1 MWKVMVSNV
10 NLLKWL
16 SISLVVIILDQITKS
31 VAVSNLVLFQPVNI
45 FPGFNFTLMY
55 NEGAAF
61 SFLSDASGWQR
72 WFFSTVAIIVSIAIV
87 IWLKTL
93 APGQRVTALSLTL
106 ILGGAIGNVWDRILL
121 GHVVDFIDVYYA
133 SYHWPAFNI
142 ADSAITVGAAI
153 LIIESLLQARHEK
166 NTKPDDSAGSS

>member
-1 MWKVMVSNV
+1 MVSNV

-16 SISLVVIILDQITKS
+16 SVSLAVIVIDQVTKS
-31 VAVSNLVLFQPVNI
+31 VAVSNLVMFQPVNL

-72 WFFSTVAIIVSIAIV
+72 WFFTTVAIVVSIAIV
-87 IWLKTL
+87 FWLRSLST
-93 APGQRVTALSLTL
+93 GQRMTALSLSL
-106 ILGGAIGNVWDRILL
+106 ILGGALGNVWDRILL

-142 ADSAITVGAAI
+142 ADSAISVGAAI
-153 LIIESLLQARHEK
+153 LIVDSLLQARREK
-166 NTKPDDSAGSS
+166 NVKAEDSSSRP

>member
-1 MWKVMVSNV
+1 MSNV

-16 SISLVVIILDQITKS
+16 GVSLVVIILDQVTKS
-31 VAVSNLVLFQPVNI
+31 AAVNNLVLFQPVNI

-72 WFFSTVAIIVSIAIV
+72 WFFTVVAVVVSIAIV
-87 IWLKTL
+87 FWLKSL
-93 APGQRVTALSLTL
+93 PAEQRVTALSLSL

-133 SYHWPAFNI
+133 EHHWPAFNI
-142 ADSAITVGAAI
+142 ADSAISVGAVL
-153 LIIESLLQARHEK
+153 LIIDSLRQARHEK
-166 NTKPDDSAGSS
+166 NSKIDDSHDSA

>member
-1 MWKVMVSNV
+1 MVSNV

-16 SISLVVIILDQITKS
+16 SISLLVILLDQLTKS
-31 VAVSNLVLFQPVNI
+31 IAVDSLVLFQPVNL

-72 WFFSTVAIIVSIAIV
+72 WFFTVIAIV
-87 IWLKTL
+87 VSVAIVFWLKSL
-93 APGQRVTALSLTL
+93 PNDQKVTALSLTL
-106 ILGGAIGNVWDRILL
+106 ILGGAIGNVWDRIAL

-133 SYHWPAFNI
+133 NYHWPAFNI
-142 ADSAITVGAAI
+142 ADSAICVGAVL
-153 LIIESLLQARHEK
+153 LIIDSIMHARHEK
-166 NTKPDDSAGSS
+166 NNKSEDSA

>member
-1 MWKVMVSNV
+1 MSNV

-16 SISLVVIILDQITKS
+16 SVSLVVIILDQVTKS
-31 VAVSNLVLFQPVNI
+31 AAVGNLELFQPVNI

-72 WFFSTVAIIVSIAIV
+72 WFFTVVAVVVSIAIV
-87 IWLKTL
+87 FWLKGL
-93 APGQRVTALSLTL
+93 PAEQRVTALSLSL

-133 SYHWPAFNI
+133 EHHWPAFNI
-142 ADSAITVGAAI
+142 ADSAISVGAVL
-153 LIIESLLQARHEK
+153 LIIDSLRQARHEK
-166 NTKPDDSAGSS
+166 NSKIDDSHDSA